1 MASKLSWR
9 WKGGRLCRDK
19 VSLSISEAYAAIPLS
34 PSIAIVCRNVLS
46 PYSERVIMEDLRAK
60 YLAELQKKRILE
72 GAEAAKKLNKSS

>member
-9 WKGGRLCRDK
+9 WKGGRLCRGD

-34 PSIAIVCRNVLS
+34 LSIANACNKVLT
-46 PYSERVIMEDLRAK
+46 PYSARVIMEDLRAK

-72 GAEAAKKLNKSS
+72 GA